1 MDARLHRQTSGS
13 ALISAAVAAGVL
25 TILVAGFVSYM
36 ANEYLLNFRSHAW
49 TQALHL
55 SEAAIE
61 TGFAEFNGV
70 LSGFDGNE
78 SVKTRIVGDRL
89 PRNIGQIVCENNLHF
104 GNQSVCGVR
113 HRTRHKTPRQLS
125 A

>member
-1 MDARLHRQTSGS
+1 MNQKPFRQTTGS

-61 TGFAEFNGV
+61 AGFAEFNYQSSQGGNGFQSSRGWSGSSGTYTKSV
-70 LSGFDGNE
+70 TDFADSTGKVDDLFEPLS
-78 SVKTRIVGDRL
+78 V
-89 PRNIGQIVCENNLHF
+89 
-104 GNQSVCGVR
+104 
-113 HRTRHKTPRQLS
+113 
-125 A
+125 